1 MKTVIKIVAL
11 LLFLSGTSVA
21 VAQSYLID
29 KKGTTTFFSDA
40 LIEDITAT
48 SNASM
53 GIIDT
58 ATHKVAVSILMT
70 SFEFKLSLMGEHFNE
85 NYVESEKYPK
95 ATFSGKLTSPPDLTQ
110 NGQQELTVKGKL
122 SIHGKTKP
130 LEAKILFNIS
140 DHQIEAKTTFDV
152 ALEDFDIE
160 IPQIMFNKIAE
171 VVKVTSTF
179 SFKK

>member
-1 MKTVIKIVAL
+1 MNSVIKIAF
-11 LLFLSGTSVA
+11 LFASFFSINQSFG
-21 VAQSYLID
+21 QSYLID
-29 KKGTTTFFSDA
+29 KNGTTTFFSDA

-48 SNASM
+48 STSSM
-53 GIIDT
+53 GIMDT

-70 SFEFKLSLMGEHFNE
+70 SFEFKLSLMQEHFNE
-85 NYVESEKYPK
+85 NYVESEKFPK
-95 ATFSGKLTSPPDLTQ
+95 ATFSGQLSTPPDLNQ
-110 NGQQELTVKGKL
+110 NGQQEMQVKGKL

-130 LEAKILFNIS
+130 LEAKITFNIS
-140 DHQIEAKTTFDV
+140 DHQIEAQTTFNV

>member
-1 MKTVIKIVAL
+1 MKAFIKIAS
-11 LLFLSGTSVA
+11 FLIFFFGANLSFS
-21 VAQSYLID
+21 QNYLID

-58 ATHKVAVSILMT
+58 VTHKVAVSILMT
-70 SFEFKLSLMGEHFNE
+70 SFEFKLPLMQEHFNE

-95 ATFSGKLTSPPDLTQ
+95 ATFSGQLSDSPDWNE
-110 NGQQELTVKGKL
+110 NGVQELTAKGKL
-122 SIHGKTKP
+122 TIHGKTKP
-130 LEAKILFNIS
+130 LDAKIVFQVS
-140 DHQIEAKTTFDV
+140 DQHIEAKTTFDV
-152 ALEDFDIE
+152 ALEDFNVE

-171 VVKVTSTF
+171 VVQVTSTF